1 MGAVLGPAVHG
12 AGEVPVTIAVTVNGQ
27 PREVPADINVGQV
40 VAAITELAT
49 GVAAAVNGE
58 VVPRRFWDGTR
69 LRDGDRVEVVTAVQ
83 GG

>member
-1 MGAVLGPAVHG
+1 MTVR
-12 AGEVPVTIAVTVNGQ
+12 VTVNGE
-27 PREVPADINVGQV
+27 PREIPAGTTVGHV
-40 VAAITELAT
+40 VATVTGLAT

-58 VVPRRFWDGTR
+58 VVPRRSWDGTP

>member
-1 MGAVLGPAVHG
+1 
-12 AGEVPVTIAVTVNGQ
+12 VTIQVTVNGQ
-27 PREVPADINVGQV
+27 PREVAADINVGQV
-40 VAAITELAT
+40 VAAVTELAT

-58 VVPRRFWDGTR
+58 VVPRRSWDGTR

>member
-1 MGAVLGPAVHG
+1 MTVQ
-12 AGEVPVTIAVTVNGQ
+12 VTVNGQ
-27 PREVPADINVGQV
+27 PREVPADTTVGHL
-40 VAAITELAT
+40 VATVTELAT

-58 VVPRRFWDGTR
+58 VVPRRSWAGTL

>member
-1 MGAVLGPAVHG
+1 MTVQ
-12 AGEVPVTIAVTVNGQ
+12 VTVNGQ
-27 PREVPADINVGQV
+27 PREVPAGSTVGQV
-40 VAAITELAT
+40 VATVTDLAA

-58 VVPRRFWDGTR
+58 VVPRRCWAGTR